1 MIRILRSFR
10 VFRPRWSRATREVNG
25 QVVRVEKVRI
35 RKARPLTR
43 NLGALTKL
51 VAVAPIFLTTTFIA
65 GSVLLDDDDVSPDG
79 EEGRPE
85 EGPRNSEGK
94 HGDHSHGQED
104 DDEEDVE
111 EVGVFIPFPFTITQ
125 LPSRHYTRRELEE
138 MAKAFKEPGFHKKL
152 QGEYPACSPS
162 VLPLLTFIFRGNN
175 TYCPKCHRS

>member
-1 MIRILRSFR
+1 M
-10 VFRPRWSRATREVNG
+10 
-25 QVVRVEKVRI
+25 
-35 RKARPLTR
+35 
-43 NLGALTKL
+43 
-51 VAVAPIFLTTTFIA
+51 
-65 GSVLLDDDDVSPDG
+65 LLDDDDVSPDG